1 MPIGAHDEMVGVKE
15 QRDVLRQAA
24 AHERQQ
30 ATMGQSFVRSS
41 SFHPRYL
48 EKQPCRDT
56 CTMEATNDLLQMP
69 YVLLDT
75 TRIHKHRLQSVD
87 MVKQTG

>member
-15 QRDVLRQAA
+15 QCDVHRQAA

-41 SFHPRYL
+41 SFHPRSNYTH
-48 EKQPCRDT
+48 CYR
-56 CTMEATNDLLQMP
+56 CTMEATNDFLQMP
-69 YVLLDT
+69 CVLLDT
-75 TRIHKHRLQSVD
+75 TRIHKHHLQSVD
-87 MVKQTG
+87 MVKQTE